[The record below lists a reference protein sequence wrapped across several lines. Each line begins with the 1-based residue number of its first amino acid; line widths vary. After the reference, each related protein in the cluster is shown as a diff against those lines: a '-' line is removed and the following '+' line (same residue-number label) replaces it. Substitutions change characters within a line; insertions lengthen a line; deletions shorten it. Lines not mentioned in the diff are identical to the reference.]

1 MQARDRMKFLYSKK
15 EHLKMSANNILN
27 DENLTA
33 FSQNWNQGKDI
44 HSQFFSTL
52 YLYYWSVQ

>member
-27 DENLTA
+27 GEIVKA
-33 FSQNWNQGKDI
+33 FPLRSDKNAQ
-44 HSQFFSTL
+44 
-52 YLYYWSVQ
+52 YLHF